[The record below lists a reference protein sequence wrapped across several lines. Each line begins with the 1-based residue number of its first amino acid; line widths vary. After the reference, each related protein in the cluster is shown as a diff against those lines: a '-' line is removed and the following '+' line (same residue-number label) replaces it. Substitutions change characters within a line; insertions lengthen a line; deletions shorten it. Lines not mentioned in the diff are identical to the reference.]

1 MRKIKQ
7 LCPAKINIFLKV
19 IGKRLDGYHELES
32 LMTFID
38 LFDILEVQES
48 DFFEMTIDGEFG
60 NLVDLKNNILTEIF
74 DYFQKNFRISK
85 NLKIKLTKNIPVG
98 GGLGGGSSNAATFLK
113 ILNEI
118 FDLKLEQ
125 KKLMEIALKFGS
137 DIPFF
142 LQTNSALIR
151 GRGEII
157 LPYQGFASISALLI
171 TPKIAV
177 STKEVFANFQK
188 KITKES
194 ADFPILDQN
203 IFELLNLKND
213 LETAAVKI
221 CPEIFKIITI
231 SKNHKAKIA
240 KMSGS
245 GSSCFAIFN
254 NAQDEKN
261 CLEFILKN
269 EPKFFAKPIKIL
281 SNVEIAIN

>member
-1 MRKIKQ
+1 MRKIKK

-19 IGKRLDGYHELES
+19 IGKRIDGYHELES

-74 DYFQKNFRISK
+74 DYFQKNFQIAK

-118 FDLKLEQ
+118 FCLKLSQ
-125 KKLMEIALKFGS
+125 QDLSKISLLFGS
-137 DIPFF
+137 DIAFF
-142 LQTNSALIR
+142 LQDNSALIR

-157 LPYQGFASISALLI
+157 LPYQDFASISAILI

-188 KITKES
+188 KITDKS
-194 ADFPILDQN
+194 TDFAILDQN
-203 IFELLNLKND
+203 IFELLHLEND
-213 LETAAVKI
+213 LEAAAVKI

-231 SKNHKAKIA
+231 SKNQNAKIA